1 MLKSSGTL
9 SGGVA
14 RRQREVK
21 FPQKSSGTL
30 SRGVA
35 RRQREVKFLQT
46 WFGKDGSRTYGFLK
60 LFDMDSE

>member
-35 RRQREVKFLQT
+35 RRQKEVKFLQT
-46 WFGKDGSRTYGFLK
+46 
-60 LFDMDSE
+60 